1 MASAPPLADM
11 NPAAVDPAA
20 MDPAAALSG
29 AQKCAILLLLLE
41 EAQAAEL
48 LRRMSAREVRAV
60 GEAMLT
66 VAEIAPDAV
75 NAVLDE
81 FLARTRGVEA
91 LDAQGREAR
100 ARLSL
105 ALGSPRA
112 ERVIEELGPPAAL
125 PRFTQLDWLDAATT
139 AQLLAAE
146 HPQAIAVVLAHLPE
160 ARAALV
166 MDGLAEA
173 TQADVVLRLAT
184 LGPVPPAEIATLES
198 ALDARLAVLTRAQGS
213 TRLAGADYTARL
225 VNLSSQQKLLL
236 DALAASDPE
245 LATRISEQSFMF
257 EDLARLAPRE
267 LQLVLREV
275 DQGQLTLALKGASP
289 RLRELVLSSMSSRA
303 ADQLRDELAESGPVR
318 KTEVVA
324 AQSEIT
330 ALVRRL
336 GDRGALMMPGATG
349 YV

>member
-1 MASAPPLADM
+1 MANAAPAPDMAAD
-11 NPAAVDPAA
+11 
-20 MDPAAALSG
+20 MDPAASLSG

-41 EAQAAEL
+41 DVQAAEL

-112 ERVIEELGPPAAL
+112 ERVIEELGPPAAI

-139 AQLLAAE
+139 AQLLAVE

-160 ARAALV
+160 ARASLV
-166 MDGLAEA
+166 LDGLPEA
-173 TQADVVLRLAT
+173 AQADIVLRLAT
-184 LGPVPPAEIATLES
+184 LGPVPPAEIATLEA
-198 ALDARLAVLTRAQGS
+198 ALDSRLVALTRAQGS
-213 TRLAGADYTARL
+213 IRLAGADYAARL
-225 VNLSSQQKLLL
+225 VNLASQQKLLL
-236 DALAASDPE
+236 ETLAMADPGLAA
-245 LATRISEQSFMF
+245 RIAEQAFVF
-257 EDLARLAPRE
+257 EDLGRLAPRE

-275 DQGQLTLALKGASP
+275 DQAQLTLALKGASP
-289 RLRELVLSSMSSRA
+289 RLRELILASMSSRA

-318 KTEVVA
+318 KTDVTA
-324 AQSEIT
+324 AQSDIT

-336 GDRGALMMPGATG
+336 GDSGAIMMPGATG

>member
-1 MASAPPLADM
+1 MASAAPVTEMATES
-11 NPAAVDPAA
+11 
-20 MDPAAALSG
+20 AAAHLTG

-81 FLARTRGVEA
+81 FLARSRGVEA

-112 ERVIEELGPPAAL
+112 ERVIEELGPPAAV

-139 AQLLAAE
+139 AQLLASE

-166 MDGLAEA
+166 LDGLPEA
-173 TQADVVLRLAT
+173 LQADIVLRLAT
-184 LGPVPPAEIATLES
+184 LGPVPPAEIATLEA
-198 ALDARLAVLTRAQGS
+198 ALNARLASLTRTQGS
-213 TRLAGADYTARL
+213 SRLAGADYTARL
-225 VNLSSQQKLLL
+225 VNLSGQQKLLL
-236 DALAASDPE
+236 DALTAADPA
-245 LATRISEQSFMF
+245 LATRIAEQSFVF

-275 DQGQLTLALKGASP
+275 DQAVLTLALKGASV
-289 RLRELVLSSMSSRA
+289 RLRELLLSAMSARA
-303 ADQLRDELAESGPVR
+303 ADQLRDELAESGPVK
-318 KTEVVA
+318 KTEVSA
-324 AQSEIT
+324 AQAEIC

-336 GDRGALMMPGATG
+336 GDSGAIMMPGATG